1 MVIGIHINRWLR
13 GKIGEYVVMSLNR
26 DGCLKHIFFLL
37 SVFLLSACSVLEDGF
52 KGERAAAPFSD
63 EAVVQNEEGA
73 RSNANRT
80 ESAAVAS
87 VQAQEDA
94 GLPRVYLDSD
104 LLYEILA
111 ADFAYKRGNYRQ
123 AFDGMMAAARKT
135 GDYRLAKRAAEMTIR
150 EKKASDALDAVR
162 LWYRLEPNS
171 AEAEKFLIGFL
182 IIENR
187 RKELEALLSASLAK
201 TPAGERGVLMYQYQ
215 QLLLNGKDKAQAFE
229 TMEKVLAP
237 YLEMPEAHV
246 TLSQMAFANKDHAR
260 AEAEAREALRLK
272 PDSELAVLT
281 LAQAQSDPVRSM
293 ETLAAFLEQYPGS
306 HEVRISVG
314 RMLIANKAYDRA
326 RKEFEQVL
334 VSQPDDLMTLYSL
347 GLLSIQQQ
355 DYRGAETYLKRYL
368 DVTKKSRKPDA
379 ESYQAIFLLAQIAE
393 ERKDYKTALKWVG
406 RISDEDD
413 SEAWMLS
420 QIKRAQI
427 LMKQGKIKDAR
438 RGLVAL
444 RMEYP
449 QEEERLVLAEAQIL
463 RTAGLNQD
471 AYALLKASAEKAPSH
486 LNLLY
491 EFSLAAEKVGRYA
504 EMESALKRM
513 LEIDPNNQLAYNAL
527 GYSLADRNIRLDEA
541 QTLIAKAME
550 LAPDDPYIVDSMGWV
565 LFRQGKLKEAESML
579 RQAYALL
586 PEAEVMAHLGEVLW
600 LAGQQEEAKRFFME
614 ARKKDPGNAALK
626 ETVRRLGVRLQ

>member
-1 MVIGIHINRWLR
+1 M
-13 GKIGEYVVMSLNR
+13 
-26 DGCLKHIFFLL
+26 KHIFFLL
-37 SVFLLSACSVLEDGF
+37 SVFLLSACTGLEDGP
-52 KGERAAAPFSD
+52 KGGTVVAPVSG
-63 EAVVQNEEGA
+63 EAVLQRGNKDLPAGNGE
-73 RSNANRT
+73 
-80 ESAAVAS
+80 AVS
-87 VQAQEDA
+87 GQKQDKA
-94 GLPRVYLDSD
+94 GLPSVYLDSD

-123 AFDGMMAAARKT
+123 AFEGMMEAAQRT
-135 GDYRLAKRAAEMTIR
+135 GDYRLAKWAAEMTVK
-150 EKKASDALDAVR
+150 EKKARDALDAVR
-162 LWYRLEPNS
+162 LWHRLDPNP
-171 AEAEKFLIGFL
+171 AEAERYLIGFL
-182 IIENR
+182 IIEDR
-187 RKELEALLSASLAK
+187 HGELEALLSASLAK
-201 TPAGERGVLMYQYQ
+201 VSAGERGALIYQYQ
-215 QLLLNGKDKAQAFE
+215 QLLLNGKDKEQAFK

-237 YLEMPEAHV
+237 YLDMPEAHIS
-246 TLSQMAFANKDHAR
+246 LSQMAFANKDHAR
-260 AEAEAREALRLK
+260 AEAESREALRIK

-281 LAQAQSDPVRSM
+281 LAQAQSDPDRAL
-293 ETLAAFLEQYPGS
+293 ETLTAFLAQHPGS
-306 HEVRISVG
+306 NEVRISVG
-314 RMLIANKAYDRA
+314 RMLIAHKAYDRA

-334 VSQPDDLMTLYSL
+334 AVQPDDMMTLYSL

-368 DVTKKSRKPDA
+368 DVAKQSRKPDA

-393 ERKDYKTALKWVG
+393 ERKAYKTALSWME
-406 RISDEDD
+406 RISEEDD
-413 SEAWMLS
+413 GEAWMLA

-427 LMKQGKIKDAR
+427 LMKQGKTKDAR
-438 RGLVAL
+438 RSLVSL

-471 AYALLKASAEKAPSH
+471 AYALLKASVEKTPAS

-491 EFSLAAEKVGRYA
+491 EFSLAAEKIGSYA

-513 LEIDPNNQLAYNAL
+513 LDIDPDNQLACNAL

-541 QTLIAKAME
+541 HALIAKAME
-550 LAPDDPYIVDSMGWV
+550 LAPDDPYIIDSMGWV

-614 ARKKDPGNAALK
+614 ARKKEPGNAALK
-626 ETVRRLGVRLQ
+626 ETVRRLGVSLQ